1 MEGATPP
8 VSSPQPRD
16 GSLIESFEQEAK
28 LDEEFLV
35 LTVAASLIAT
45 LGLMANSAAVV
56 IGAMLIAPWILP
68 LRAIGFGILQ
78 GRLSLVVKAL
88 GTLAA
93 GVSLT
98 VVLSVLMGLL
108 VGLPIFGSEV
118 AARTTPNLLD
128 LGIALVAGAMATYAK
143 VRSKAVS
150 SLAGTAIAV
159 ALVPPVCVLGLLLAT
174 RQWQGAWGAGLL
186 FAANLLGIL
195 SGGLCML
202 AATEPRLRVRLWRS
216 RLGLVSLGLTAL
228 LLVPLTSSF
237 LRLMAQARQAT
248 ALRLVESA
256 IARNLRSRTLTLGKD
271 SELTG
276 ISIDWEQNPPL
287 IRATVRGSNP
297 RWPSPKQV
305 AAVQDFINGEQPIRF
320 RLLVQRTAI
329 DVIGPE
335 TAPNP
340 PELQIPPADQLEKLK
355 SNLLD
360 GTPEPDASAGPDG
373 SPLGPGPAGQRGEPG
388 VEPSPQEPAPTPIR

>member
-1 MEGATPP
+1 ME

-16 GSLIESFEQEAK
+16 GVLIASFAQEAR
-28 LDEEFLV
+28 LDEEFIV

-78 GRLSLVVKAL
+78 GRLSLVITAL
-88 GTLAA
+88 STLAT
-93 GVSLT
+93 GVGLT
-98 VVLSVLMGLL
+98 VGLSVLMGLL

-118 AARTTPNLLD
+118 AARTSPNLLD
-128 LGIALVAGAMATYAK
+128 LGVALVAGAMATYAK

-174 RQWQGAWGAGLL
+174 RQWQEAWGAGLL

-195 SGGLCML
+195 SGGLLML

-237 LRLMAQARQAT
+237 LSLMAQARRAT
-248 ALRLVESA
+248 ALQQVERS
-256 IARNLRSRTLTLGKD
+256 IARSLRSRTLTLGKD

-276 ISIDWEQNPPL
+276 ITIDWEQNPPL

-297 RWPSPKQV
+297 RWPTSKQV
-305 AAVQDFINGEQPIRF
+305 AAVQTFINAEQPIRF

-340 PELQIPPADQLEKLK
+340 PELQVQAPEQLQRQLGNLQSNLPDSTAPAD
-355 SNLLD
+355 
-360 GTPEPDASAGPDG
+360 G
-373 SPLGPGPAGQRGEPG
+373 SGLPHRPTDRQADQNGHGLPPPVA
-388 VEPSPQEPAPTPIR
+388 PAPPPLR